1 MKRMMNFLLMTLV
14 GATALNGQEWRFNG
28 WKYNGKNPYAMTFQ
42 WHTGRYFVMDNL
54 WTLEFADVLPE
65 TKKKTISA
73 KEFLS
78 EPWNGTVKH
87 EHLERGWQMTYESD
101 LLSMTVTVSF
111 LSDANGC
118 DMSARINRTN
128 RPILKL
134 TLPDGFDFGL
144 DKIYEMEGLERVI
157 FPMRGAEG
165 LGVAY
170 KPSFFKE
177 HKYPHCK
184 YKTASSGPR
193 GYEHVYGGPLKSL
206 ADREPVHPLH
216 VTDEGRKWFT
226 GEVIRSVEAQ
236 VMRVNRP
243 PAEGQFDV
251 SLIENECGSALSG
264 SRFGGDGWLFRM
276 GGNGNDSATGDYGAA
291 LFRTMVN
298 GTMNALIYRDM
309 ARFNEKKIGLVLL
322 KNGPA
327 HGSWTPGS
335 PLDWQSFLERAPFM
349 AACKGKFIVLESADT
364 MREALRGNDFAMI
377 LNPYG
382 ELFPS
387 MKPENL
393 LADLDL
399 VKDYVKKG
407 GVWWEVGGYSFY
419 TVIVPEPYMS
429 VSETY
434 TSAVADFTFLDYGK
448 NGGFALMGIQP
459 MMRQP
464 WDRERLLKPCQL
476 DLSGRENDC
485 ARYRHSWMMACE
497 PGQTWSSPVLRLAAY
512 RDVHKAMAKYAELN
526 EIHGSLAAKVPK
538 ADVLDKLKNSLLI
551 RLSGRTAA
559 EQTEAMKA
567 LPVPSLVHYTEYMHG
582 GFDKQ
587 YPDHLPA
594 RESWGTND
602 DLKQFIMAGKAM
614 GHLMMPYTNTS
625 WWCIEPKGPTF
636 EREGDAPL
644 LRQRNGSPILENY
657 AGNKGYSLC
666 FWHPAVQAAHRKV
679 RRQMTEEFP
688 SDVLFQDQI
697 GARRWSWN
705 YNKLEPLKASGLD
718 GMHSLTMEDSAVVPM
733 ATEDGH
739 DRVLN
744 FETIIC
750 GCASSSVEAGGK
762 RHGQHLRYRYPDGE
776 WEFFPLLSFLGH
788 DQCLFTT
795 HDLGHFTETEE
806 RLAETLAFGY
816 SLSYRWN
823 LGAERSESRRSWLNW
838 LDAIQKALC
847 SQYAGRKLSEFRYL
861 KGQAPD
867 GVVYANYEGDEV
879 ELIVNLGPETVA
891 LTEKDFEGTIVFKNN
906 DWIAQWLVR
915 HPLCGYGFIGV
926 APRTGLL
933 IGYVETSAET
943 GGKGGFALYERDGK
957 LHGAVY
963 GVAGTDIPVC
973 ASENW
978 TKAPLKL
985 LGHDGKAVEATWK
998 TRMGETDLL
1007 SLPRTAGEQAAMPAE
1022 LEKQSPKSLGWN
1034 NKIAVL
1040 CVDGVSEEEEQ
1051 GGLALIA
1058 ALEKHLVG
1066 TGLEVVRVKKPQELL
1081 AMIAE
1086 TDRTKRPFAVV
1097 NCGGESI
1104 FVPHGIKMSETIG
1117 AIKRYI
1123 ETGGIFW
1130 TTGGY
1135 PFFIQRQQQADG
1147 TYKSQSV
1154 GGGNAAVLGFSCAT
1168 TPVED
1173 PSRPLTLTAD
1183 GREWFG
1189 EERSKRLEAMR
1200 AGVQRSF
1207 VTTAYQEKLIMGG
1220 SDCFVGGIRC
1230 DGWGYFF
1237 SAGGFI
1243 PPQAVLSEIITG
1255 TVLHLYDS
1263 PWNLPRESTSSR
1275 CWKF

>member
-1 MKRMMNFLLMTLV
+1 MKQFVNLLMMAMV
-14 GATALNGQEWRFNG
+14 GASVLNAYQFKFDNKYAVMITYGNGQQLKMN
-28 WKYNGKNPYAMTFQ
+28 
-42 WHTGRYFVMDNL
+42 NL
-54 WTLEFADVLPE
+54 WTIEFADALPG
-65 TKKKTISA
+65 TMKKTITA
-73 KEFLS
+73 AEFLS
-78 EPWNGTVKH
+78 KPWNGTV
-87 EHLERGWQMTYESD
+87 RGGMVNNGGAAEITYESE
-101 LLSMTVTVSF
+101 LLSLTVKFEFGRGVNLTGEDPQKERFAVGRD
-111 LSDANGC
+111 LNI
-118 DMSARINRTN
+118 SAVINRTSL
-128 RPILKL
+128 PILKL
-134 TLPDGFDFGL
+134 TLPDGIDFGL
-144 DKIYEMEGLERVI
+144 DGLNRVV

-206 ADREPVHPLH
+206 ADREPVHPLK
-216 VTDEGRKWFT
+216 VTVEGRKWFT

-243 PAEGQFDV
+243 PAEGQYDV

-298 GTMNALIYRDM
+298 GTMNALIYRDK
-309 ARFNEKKIGLVLL
+309 AHFQEKKIGLVLL

-335 PLDWQSFLERAPFM
+335 PLDWQSFLDRAPFM
-349 AACKGKFIVLESADT
+349 AACKGKFIVLESADA

-393 LADLDL
+393 FADLDL
-399 VKDYVKKG
+399 VKNYVKKG

-419 TVIVPEPYMS
+419 TVIVPEPYMA

-434 TSAVADFTFLDYGK
+434 TSAVADFTYLDYGRDSI
-448 NGGFALMGIQP
+448 ALMGIQP

-464 WDRERLLKPCQL
+464 WDKERLLKPCQL

-497 PGQTWSSPVLRLAAY
+497 AGETWSSPVLRLSFNNH
-512 RDVHKAMAKYAELN
+512 DVFSAMEEYALLN
-526 EIHGSLAAKVPK
+526 DIHGSLEAKVPK

-551 RLSGRTAA
+551 RLGGRNAA

-567 LPVPSLVHYTEYMHG
+567 LPVPSLVHYTEYLHG

-587 YPDHLPA
+587 YPDHLPV

-602 DLKQFIMAGKAM
+602 DLKQFIMDGKAM

-625 WWCIEPKGPTF
+625 WWCIEPKGETF

-644 LRQRNGSPILENY
+644 LRLRNGATNLENY

-688 SDVLFQDQI
+688 SDVLFQDQV

-705 YNKLEPLKASGLD
+705 YNKKEPLKASGLD

-750 GCASSSVEAGGK
+750 GCAWASVEAGGK

-816 SLSYRWN
+816 SLSYRWS
-823 LGAERSESRRSWLNW
+823 LGSEKSVPRSNWLNW

-847 SQYAGRKLSEFRYL
+847 SQYAGKRLWKFRYL

-867 GVVYANYEGDEV
+867 GVIYANYSGPV
-879 ELIVNLGPETVA
+879 SLIVNLGPEPVS
-891 LTEKDFEGTIVFKNN
+891 LTAEDLKETNFAEAEWVTKY
-906 DWIAQWLVR
+906 R
-915 HPLCGYGFIGV
+915 LCGYGFFGM
-926 APRTGLL
+926 APKACV
-933 IGYVETSAET
+933 GYMEMSAET
-943 GGKGGFALYERDGK
+943 QEKAGFALYERDGK
-957 LHGAVY
+957 LQGSVY
-963 GVAGTDIPVC
+963 GAAGASIPIYMRPAWADKKQTV
-973 ASENW
+973 SV
-978 TKAPLKL
+978 T
-985 LGHDGKAVEATWK
+985 DGKTAVAEWK
-998 TRMGETDLL
+998 RQDGDAWMLT
-1007 SLPRTAGEQAAMPAE
+1007 LPKVTNPLAAMPPE

-1058 ALEKHLVG
+1058 ALEKQLAG
-1066 TGLEVVRVKKPQELL
+1066 TGLEVIRIKKPQELL
-1081 AMIAE
+1081 VMMAE
-1086 TDRTKRPFAVV
+1086 TDRSKWPFAVV

-1104 FVPHGIKMSETIG
+1104 FVPHGVSMSETIG
-1117 AIKRYI
+1117 TIKQYI
-1123 ETGGIFW
+1123 EKGGIVW
-1130 TTGGY
+1130 ATGGY

-1147 TYKSQSV
+1147 TYKWQSV

-1183 GREWFG
+1183 GRKWFG
-1189 EERSKRLEAMR
+1189 EERSKRLEASR

-1207 VTTAYQEKLIMGG
+1207 VTTAYQEKLVMGG

-1243 PPQAVLSEIITG
+1243 PPRDVLSEIIAG
-1255 TVLHLYDS
+1255 TVIHLYDS
-1263 PWNLPRESTSSR
+1263 PWSLPRESSSRR
-1275 CWKF
+1275 CWKLVE